1 MIVAGAAAHAETGSL
16 PEFCHPLER
25 PYVPAD
31 PAEVA
36 KYRDLIIA
44 DFEEYMSG
52 VTTYFSCLERER
64 ERATLEVR
72 EVGDAYRAFQEQI
85 TR

>member
-1 MIVAGAAAHAETGSL
+1 M
-16 PEFCHPLER
+16 PLER

-31 PAEVA
+31 ATEAA

-44 DFEEYMSG
+44 DFEKYMSG
-52 VTTYFSCLERER
+52 VTTYFSCLDRER
-64 ERATLEVR
+64 ERATAEVR
-72 EVGDAYRAFQEQI
+72 EVGDAYRAFQEQM